1 MIHVLC
7 VFYMGFLRVKF
18 CVYCMFMHALL
29 VSSVAK
35 ITCYVLSRIL
45 SSSTCL
51 LILAF
56 LILYAVHTV

>member
-1 MIHVLC
+1 
-7 VFYMGFLRVKF
+7 
-18 CVYCMFMHALL
+18 MFMHALL